1 MSRALAALAI
11 LPFAVTPAASFAQ
24 ATGSAAPVPTQVV
37 SPDRVMVKVNGQN
50 ITGRQY
56 FLRMQVLQDVGKLV
70 GEQFVPASPGFMTL
84 QQLINESLII
94 QLARQQG
101 VYPSDAELE
110 AEIAKRLKDNPK
122 LKEAFTMLGL
132 TDEDFRW
139 DVLVTMC
146 QFRVITKGVNI
157 TDFEVENSYKANVAT
172 RYTLPK
178 RFVVRVITVGKA
190 EDQKKVD
197 DALASGKTWGQVAA
211 EFSQDSGKLDE
222 GRFGTFPDSE
232 LKGTL
237 RTEIDK
243 IKKGDQTKWLAAGSM
258 FAKFWLEDVM
268 EKEVIPLDDKLKAQI
283 RQNLLLERGQAK
295 NNITKLLEDMRKNA
309 KIEFTG
315 TPFDE
320 SLRKVFLG
328 GP

>member
-11 LPFAVTPAASFAQ
+11 LPFAVMPAASFAQ
-24 ATGSAAPVPTQVV
+24 ATGSSTPVPPQVV

-94 QLARQQG
+94 QLARQQA

-283 RQNLLLERGQAK
+283 RQNLLLERGQAR
-295 NNITKLLEDMRKNA
+295 NNITKLLEDMRKSA

>member
-1 MSRALAALAI
+1 MAALAI
-11 LPFAVTPAASFAQ
+11 LPLAVIPTAVFAQ
-24 ATGSAAPVPTQVV
+24 PAGASAPLPPQVV
-37 SPDRVMVKVNGQN
+37 SPDRVMVKVNGQT

-101 VYPSDAELE
+101 VYPSDAELD
-110 AEIAKRLKDNPK
+110 AEIAKRLKENSK

-132 TDEDFRW
+132 TDEDFKW

-157 TDFEVENSYKANVAT
+157 TDFEVENSYKANVGT

-197 DALASGKTWGQVAA
+197 DALLAGKTWGQVAS

-237 RTEIDK
+237 RAEIDK
-243 IKKGDQTKWLAAGSM
+243 IKKGDQTKWISAGSM

-268 EKEVIPLDDKLKAQI
+268 EKEVIPLDDKLKGQI

-295 NNITKLLEDMRKNA
+295 NNISKLLDEMRKGA

-328 GP
+328 GS